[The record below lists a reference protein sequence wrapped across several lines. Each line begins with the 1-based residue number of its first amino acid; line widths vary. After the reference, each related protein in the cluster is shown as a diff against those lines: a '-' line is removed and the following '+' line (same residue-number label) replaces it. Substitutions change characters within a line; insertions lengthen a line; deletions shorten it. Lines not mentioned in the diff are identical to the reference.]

1 MTFRLDLG
9 FLVCMRGPDWLLLV
23 PVPNP
28 ISCGRRSGGGL
39 AVWLLVVG

>member
-28 ISCGRRSGGGL
+28 AVAGG
-39 AVWLLVVG
+39 AEVMWLLVVG